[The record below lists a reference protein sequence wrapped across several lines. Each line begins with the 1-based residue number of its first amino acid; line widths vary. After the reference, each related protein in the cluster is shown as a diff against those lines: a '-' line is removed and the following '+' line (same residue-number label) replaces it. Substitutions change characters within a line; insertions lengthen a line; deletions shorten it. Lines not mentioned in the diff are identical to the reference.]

1 MNSKPDRPELINSMR
16 FFPDWNI
23 NSGLAVCGLIEMMY
37 DINELRDG
45 KLLECVE
52 VGSHK
57 GESALLISSFPFIKY
72 MHCIEKMPYTEIH
85 DRLKHKVEQDQLK
98 IVIDDSNNY
107 AKQIPD
113 KSIDMVYID
122 AFHNFKSVT
131 NDLDVWS
138 KKVKPEGFI
147 CGHDYNIKRW
157 EGVVKAV
164 DNFVGKNNM
173 LLKKYRDNSYM
184 IHWK

>member
-1 MNSKPDRPELINSMR
+1 MNSKPDRPESINSMR
-16 FFPDWNI
+16 FFPDWDVNC
-23 NSGLAVCGLIEMMY
+23 GQAVCGLIEMMC
-37 DINELRDG
+37 DINELREG
-45 KLLECVE
+45 RFLECVE

-57 GESALLISSFPFIKY
+57 GESGLLISSFPFIKY
-72 MHCIEKMPYTEIH
+72 MHCIDIHPYEEIKT
-85 DRLKHKVEQDQLK
+85 RLRHKKDKVK
-98 IVIDDSNNY
+98 IVVDDHYNY

-113 KSIDMVYID
+113 RSIDMAYID
-122 AFHNFKSVT
+122 ATHTFEAVT

-147 CGHDYNIKRW
+147 CGHDYAIKRW

-164 DNFVGKNNM
+164 DNFVEKNN
-173 LLKKYRDNSYM
+173 LSLQIYRDSSYL

>member
-1 MNSKPDRPELINSMR
+1 MNFKPDRPKDITSMR

-23 NSGLAVCGLIEMMY
+23 TSGAAVCGLIEMMC
-37 DINELRDG
+37 DINELRDD
-45 KLLECVE
+45 KFLECVE

-57 GESALLISSFPFIKY
+57 GESALLMSSFPFIKY
-72 MHCIEKMPYTEIH
+72 IHCIDVHPYEEIKK
-85 DRLKHKVEQDQLK
+85 RLKHKKHKVK
-98 IVIDDSNNY
+98 IVVDDHNNY

-122 AFHNFKSVT
+122 ATHTFEAVT

-138 KKVKPEGFI
+138 KKVRPEGFI
-147 CGHDYNIKRW
+147 CGHDYAIKRW

-164 DNFVGKNNM
+164 DNFVEKNNM
-173 LLKKYRDNSYM
+173 LLKRYRDSSYLM
-184 IHWK
+184 RWR

>member
-16 FFPDWNI
+16 FFPDWDT
-23 NSGLAVCGLIEMMY
+23 NSGRAVCGLIEMMY
-37 DINELRDG
+37 DINGLREG
-45 KLLECVE
+45 RFLECVE

-57 GESALLISSFPFIKY
+57 GESALLISSFPFVKF
-72 MHCIEKMPYTEIH
+72 MHCIEICPYEEIH
-85 DRLKHKVEQDQLK
+85 KRLSHQNNKVK

-107 AKQIPD
+107 ARQIPD

-122 AFHNFKSVT
+122 SAHDFDHVT

-147 CGHDYNIKRW
+147 CGHDYTPQWKD
-157 EGVVKAV
+157 VVKAV
-164 DNFVGKNNM
+164 DNFLEKNN
-173 LLKKYRDNSYM
+173 LSLQIYRDGSYM